1 MAAIAGLV
9 AATETLP
16 ATQLVKRWGE
26 NSNCNYISVTE
37 DTYLDQGVPNYNMGM
52 EELIRVG
59 DDGSRIDRTL
69 IKFDFSDIPITSSN
83 QIVSAYLKVKT
94 YDNPDA
100 GNITVDA
107 FRVLKPW
114 NGGGTFYGTASD
126 ADNEATWTYQYYD
139 ETQWTGAGCDNSA
152 DRSTSS
158 DGTQTFSANNTW
170 YTWDVTN
177 SVKTMFSNSQYYG
190 WILKCQSEATTKYWR
205 IYSANNATS
214 ANRPYLE
221 ITYTPTNK
229 ITTLRRTSARELIIE
244 NERAK
249 YVWALCG
256 ETYNAGN
263 LIGYYIDP
271 SSTTNRSQ
279 GYASYNTGGT
289 NTFYFQYNSWDS
301 TLLCNLLNVD
311 TAFHQE
317 IVEATPLR
325 SILYNTWDPSGY
337 TPFTGAKIDEK
348 ISVYPKQTYFSWEW
362 TRTAIDAIDNYEFQ
376 MNLGVFPGIP
386 DIEYRDD
393 GGAWTNYTTS
403 SGGAGVGTAYA
414 WNNRDYAA
422 NDVYWGWARYGI
434 GVNPW
439 SYEGVLITSNS
450 GANQPFNWTA
460 SGYASK
466 PTFGYFYENNL
477 FVQKNSDQDTEFFNF
492 AHDYRAP
499 GRISFTTGLPWDPYH
514 TKSYYFW
521 DKFETGDFSKWN
533 SETDTG
539 DDLTVNTSTYYSDQ
553 KALQLVINDT
563 SDHYVVKSSIPEET
577 YNAKCFY
584 RVRFMFKLSSDFA
597 MGTGHRFR
605 LIDMGGNFWLDIKE
619 SSGNIQFVIGGN
631 NNTPAAQDSAGYT
644 ISKNAWYNVEAYFEK
659 VYGDA
664 YQHLYLNN
672 TEVAASPSCY
682 RNSFSM
688 AALNLGAKALDSGT
702 SGTLWIDDLVISR
715 DAIPVAGY
723 DPSDGSYGISAGS
736 SYSSGYPGIEF
747 DLDGSSQN
755 RYNPVF
761 KVNHWTTFSG
771 PVYTI
776 EGSQKTKDTDY
787 LLELAPISDADFMND
802 NSGVPIYTD
811 IAEGGDTSGYANYYE
826 YLSSTS
832 KNFTF
837 TMDEA
842 ATTPN
847 NATPD
852 GDAVYFGFHSKF
864 YGLNIDLNTNGA
876 GGNGEWQY
884 WNGSSWVDIITVNE
898 TVTNAKKLYADGAVY
913 WNEADVGSWA
923 RYLFNTSKED
933 FPYGTN
939 VAQASNG
946 GQVWYASEE
955 DATNVKGNIIDGN
968 WSTCWQSSAYSWPQP
983 CYLIL
988 SVNSETS
995 TWINRIKIG
1004 LGQYYPA
1011 KDATFSYS
1019 TDSASKTDPNHA
1031 SWVKILTTQF
1041 PNNSIRDFT
1050 FNFDPVQAKYIRI
1063 RIDSGYSTDTVAI
1076 DEIAVYKYEQNFWT
1090 NFPLYYVRY
1099 VCTTAYT
1106 TQPVENKIKTDILLV
1121 KDLTNTFDTS
1131 ALDTVKI
1138 TINQAP
1144 STPTIDNYNTGA
1156 WTNDNTPTLQFDL
1169 SDPDSGDIVKYQ
1181 IQIDLASSYPP
1192 DWTGL
1197 TVDYTETSGSTSPR
1211 ANVTYTP
1218 SALSDSTSV
1227 YYWRVRAK
1235 DDDNVEGSW
1244 ATASSGFKVD
1254 TTAPAAPTTVT
1265 PSPTSYTATNSFS
1278 FSWTAPSDTS
1288 GINHYHYSVN
1298 AVPTSGSP
1306 STAGTSVSAYAAAT
1320 QQGANTF
1327 YVVAEDNAGNI
1338 NYSNYGTGTFYYDT
1352 TAPTTPGTPTTT
1364 TPTNDTTPTWTWT
1377 ASTDANSGLRA
1388 TNTYI
1393 IYWDTTAGGTTN
1405 SAYTTTNSY
1414 THTVALA
1421 QGTWYV
1427 KVIAYDAVNNAS
1439 TASGNGSVLIDT
1451 TAPTNVGCNTPA
1463 NGATGLST
1471 GPTLTSKT
1479 ATDASSGLSATP
1491 YYIELATD
1499 IAFTQNTQNSGW
1511 DADGSW
1517 VPGTAL
1523 SNNTTYYWRVKARD
1537 AVGNE
1542 SSLCGHT
1549 ADTAGYGSFTTNFV
1563 PTNDSMDLLSHA
1575 DGDILYAGQ
1584 EYTWQVKVTDADGVT
1599 NLQKVELNLDG
1610 AASYPVVAT
1619 WTEATD
1625 SFAITTGSAY
1635 ATTSS
1640 TGTDSTV
1647 VGNQV
1652 TLNFKITLDWDY
1664 PNENNGDDRV
1674 VSTDDTAAT
1683 DTDDY
1688 TTNTW
1693 RLEND
1698 LRVTSVACTDNT
1710 INPSGTVG
1718 TITGYLD
1725 YEGVTS
1731 PDPPTNCA
1739 DIRIDPSWSVTNYD
1753 DTDLTSAGYFSVASI
1768 PGPSSVG
1775 AYTYDVD
1782 IINPPSGAGT
1792 VSTDSNSVTCDQ
1804 VKIMDINFSEG
1815 TPAGGIQ
1822 IPAVTGRYWFKT
1834 NTGVNINAVAQLD
1847 YGASAITA
1855 GSAYIGHST
1864 NSTAFGS
1871 TTFYGTPPDPTW
1883 RKNRLENCPGST
1895 VTYDDITIGSIT
1907 ETSNDYGTAVNLNGQ
1922 NTKDIG
1928 WDGVLPTAGTL
1939 FWKQLRDANPSWN
1952 GSTPYPKLSVSTY
1965 VYIDGYT
1972 LYYQS
1977 AGSTDVNLVVEGA
1990 SDNLGS
1996 VELGSGGYDFP
2007 NILGSNPA
2015 LQPSSTSPAYNI
2027 SSADSGGGSTA
2038 CTVYDPVTNTANTNI
2053 ITVTHVTGVP
2063 TPSIDDVRT
2072 ASGGTSISQ
2081 ITWQAD
2087 DDPWIHWTVPSSGCG
2102 IAGYYIKIYDA
2113 VTGTPLTGYADP
2125 GVWLTTNG
2133 YDVPTDGLP
2142 NGKWRIIVK
2151 AKDNVSVPSNWS
2163 DYFEI
2168 WVIGD
2173 PDVQITYHGSTP
2185 TTQAWYQGTGEQFSF
2200 TSANLNNGD
2209 IGYYKYVIN
2218 TSSDNSNSTTDP
2230 SSGTQWSSGTLQLN
2244 IPNSKYIYVHFKAY
2258 PTSGADPGAGYIQHF
2273 GPYQYVNTSRLLKHK
2288 KFFDDNGTLTPMN

>member
-1 MAAIAGLV
+1 MKNLTKRTIWVLGMAAIAGLV

-289 NTFYFQYNSWDS
+289 NTFYFQYNSWAS

-1144 STPTIDNYNTGA
+1144 
-1156 WTNDNTPTLQFDL
+1156 
-1169 SDPDSGDIVKYQ
+1169 
-1181 IQIDLASSYPP
+1181 
-1192 DWTGL
+1192 
-1197 TVDYTETSGSTSPR
+1197 
-1211 ANVTYTP
+1211 
-1218 SALSDSTSV
+1218 
-1227 YYWRVRAK
+1227 
-1235 DDDNVEGSW
+1235 
-1244 ATASSGFKVD
+1244 
-1254 TTAPAAPTTVT
+1254 
-1265 PSPTSYTATNSFS
+1265 
-1278 FSWTAPSDTS
+1278 
-1288 GINHYHYSVN
+1288 
-1298 AVPTSGSP
+1298 
-1306 STAGTSVSAYAAAT
+1306 
-1320 QQGANTF
+1320 
-1327 YVVAEDNAGNI
+1327 
-1338 NYSNYGTGTFYYDT
+1338 
-1352 TAPTTPGTPTTT
+1352 
-1364 TPTNDTTPTWTWT
+1364 
-1377 ASTDANSGLRA
+1377 
-1388 TNTYI
+1388 
-1393 IYWDTTAGGTTN
+1393 
-1405 SAYTTTNSY
+1405 
-1414 THTVALA
+1414 
-1421 QGTWYV
+1421 
-1427 KVIAYDAVNNAS
+1427 
-1439 TASGNGSVLIDT
+1439 
-1451 TAPTNVGCNTPA
+1451 
-1463 NGATGLST
+1463 
-1471 GPTLTSKT
+1471 
-1479 ATDASSGLSATP
+1479 
-1491 YYIELATD
+1491 
-1499 IAFTQNTQNSGW
+1499 
-1511 DADGSW
+1511 
-1517 VPGTAL
+1517 
-1523 SNNTTYYWRVKARD
+1523 
-1537 AVGNE
+1537 
-1542 SSLCGHT
+1542 
-1549 ADTAGYGSFTTNFV
+1549 
-1563 PTNDSMDLLSHA
+1563 TNDSMDLLNHA

-1664 PNENNGDDRV
+1664 PNENSHDDRV
-1674 VSTDDTAAT
+1674 VSTDDASAT

-1688 TTNTW
+1688 TTDTW
-1693 RLEND
+1693 RIEND
-1698 LRVTSVACTDNT
+1698 LRVTSISYDSTK
-1710 INPSGTVG
+1710 NPSATTTV
-1718 TITGYLD
+1718 TGYLD
-1725 YEGVTS
+1725 YEGVTA
-1731 PDPPTNCA
+1731 PDPPLNCA
-1739 DIRIDPSWSVTNYD
+1739 DIRIDPDWTVTNYD
-1753 DTDLTSAGYFSVASI
+1753 DLDLTAAGYFSIDVPVPAGI
-1768 PGPSSVG
+1768 G
-1775 AYTYDVD
+1775 AYTFDVD
-1782 IINPPSGAGT
+1782 VINPPTGATGI
-1792 VSTDSNSVTCDQ
+1792 STDLNSVTVDQ
-1804 VKIMDINFSEG
+1804 VKITGITFSEG